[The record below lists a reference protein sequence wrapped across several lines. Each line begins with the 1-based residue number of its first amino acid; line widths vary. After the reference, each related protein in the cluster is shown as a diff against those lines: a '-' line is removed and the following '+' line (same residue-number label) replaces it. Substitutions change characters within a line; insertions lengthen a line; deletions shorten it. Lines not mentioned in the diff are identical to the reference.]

1 MATPESDPESACGV
15 SPAQFCAKRW
25 PASMFAEVVRHAKS
39 AGRWEEQQSV
49 QLPVMTLLGGPSG
62 VGSSFDCGTN
72 TGLQL
77 CRVAANGDGAYATKA
92 GALPSR

>member
-1 MATPESDPESACGV
+1 MATPELDPESACGV

-39 AGRWEEQQSV
+39 AGRWEEQRSV

-62 VGSSFDCGTN
+62 VGSSFDSGNQYRFAAVPCRSKWRWR
-72 TGLQL
+72 L
-77 CRVAANGDGAYATKA
+77 CD
-92 GALPSR
+92 